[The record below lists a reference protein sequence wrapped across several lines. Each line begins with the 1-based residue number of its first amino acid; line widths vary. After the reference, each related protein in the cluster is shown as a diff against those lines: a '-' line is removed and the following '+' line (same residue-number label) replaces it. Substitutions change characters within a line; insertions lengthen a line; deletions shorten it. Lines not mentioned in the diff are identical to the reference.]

1 MKHFHIITMITVA
14 LLVCGCKKDDPTR
27 DIPEGA
33 ILLSAEGFDG
43 SDGTKI
49 SVHENSV
56 QWVGGEE
63 VTLNRQNYS
72 VVVSGQ
78 IAYVSDFIRPSV
90 EYFSCYNVT
99 DYNVTDAITSSVT
112 VPSEYTSSYSGGRQ
126 VIQLP
131 LVAKTKSDDDVIRF
145 RHVSAAVRVRVK
157 NSTGVDVVLDS
168 VVVSSATNK
177 LSGSVTI
184 SNWDGYNPSLS
195 PQPGSGKVKVVFS
208 DTSFISAGG
217 NDIKEVQ
224 VPILPTSQGDL
235 TISVHSHVRGT
246 TSPCTFTASASAPAL
261 GRNVMMTAQINLK
274 SANIKGL
281 FSVSSTQKV
290 FFSQGNLQYQDSSQ
304 TWRFA
309 EHQYDRIGNAA
320 GNTTE
325 GTNRLSQE
333 AWIDLFGW
341 GTGNNPTTTSQNSN
355 DYSTYNEWGNN
366 TISGD
371 VGTGWRTLTSEEWN
385 HLLNVRGVNNQPAAS
400 PVGEVTHA
408 RFAKACVNGQ
418 NGLIIFPDQ
427 YSHPLQNNLAESI
440 NMTEI
445 GYSVANINLSEWSS
459 MEAAGAVFL
468 PAAGRRNGTYVSEVD
483 SEGDYWSSSYLTDG
497 ARRVMFSNSNTG
509 DASFVNGTLPFYG
522 YSVRLVKNAN

>member
-56 QWVGGEE
+56 QWVGGEA
-63 VTLNRQNYS
+63 VTLDRQNYS

-78 IAYVSDFIRPSV
+78 IAYVLGFTRPSV
-90 EYFSCYNVT
+90 EYFSY
-99 DYNVTDAITSSVT
+99 YNVTDAITSSVT
-112 VPSEYTSSYSGGRQ
+112 VPSEYTSSYIGGRQ

-131 LVAKTKSDDDVIRF
+131 LVAKTQSDDDVIRF

-168 VVVSSATNK
+168 VVVSSAINK

-281 FSVSSTQKV
+281 FSVSDSLKV
-290 FFSQGNLQYQDSSQ
+290 FISQGNLQYQASSQ

-341 GTGNNPTTTSQNSN
+341 GTGNNPTLSATDEN
-355 DYSTYNEWGNN
+355 YSTFTDWGIN
-366 TISGD
+366 TISNG
-371 VGTGWRTLTSEEWN
+371 GTGWRTLTSEEWKY
-385 HLLNVRGVNNQPAAS
+385 LLTQRNASTVSGVAN
-400 PVGEVTHA
+400 A
-408 RFAKACVNGQ
+408 RYAIARVYEQ
-418 NGLIIFPDQ
+418 NGLIIFPDV
-427 YSHPLQNNLAESI
+427 YEHPVNVDLQPFI
-440 NMTEI
+440 NQT
-445 GYSVANINLSEWSS
+445 NIVWTSLVQINSDNWRM

-468 PAAGRRNGTYVSEVD
+468 PAAGYRGYENGSLTIFNVD
-483 SEGDYWSSSYLTDG
+483 NEGDYWSSTVGSGT

-509 DASFVNGTLPFYG
+509 DFATSNGVNPYLG